1 MEKPSTTHS
10 KRCNNQLWLVVLASF
25 LLCLVLLCFDF
36 SALPEQRNGIT
47 PAIGSH
53 YQNPTVL
60 TQKPETLAQKG
71 NAEEVEKEK
80 VIADSCWG
88 KYVYIQEIPAR
99 FNQELLDN
107 CGSVTPGTEHNM
119 CPYLVNDGLGPSIE
133 DSTGVLSNGSGSWYL
148 TNQFILEVIFHN
160 RMKNYSCLTNDSSLA
175 SAIYIP
181 YYAGLDLSR
190 FLWGYGATV
199 RDQSGFELLKL
210 LVEKP
215 EWKRMWGRDHFMVAG
230 RISWDFRRK
239 TDEESD
245 WGSKLRFLPESDNM
259 SMLAIESSSWNND
272 YAIPYPTCFHP
283 LNQNGL
289 SEWQEKLRRQKRD
302 YLFSFAG
309 APRSDLNAS
318 LRGRIFEECQ
328 GSNNLCKLLE
338 CSYGEKGAITCN
350 NPVNV
355 MTVFE
360 NSVFCLQPPG
370 DSYTRRSTF
379 DAILAGCIPVFF
391 HPGTAY
397 AQYKWHLPDDFMRYS
412 VFIPLEHVEE
422 WRAGVVNQTL
432 LQIPAEKVVAMREQ
446 VIRLIPRVIYA
457 DSRSESGP
465 GFEDAF
471 DLAVKGILERIERVR
486 KDVREGKDPAI
497 GFAEGDDFK
506 YTFSKYVDK
515 SKILNEDPPVSSVD

>member
-1 MEKPSTTHS
+1 
-10 KRCNNQLWLVVLASF
+10 
-25 LLCLVLLCFDF
+25 
-36 SALPEQRNGIT
+36 
-47 PAIGSH
+47 
-53 YQNPTVL
+53 
-60 TQKPETLAQKG
+60 
-71 NAEEVEKEK
+71 
-80 VIADSCWG
+80 
-88 KYVYIQEIPAR
+88 
-99 FNQELLDN
+99 
-107 CGSVTPGTEHNM
+107 
-119 CPYLVNDGLGPSIE
+119 
-133 DSTGVLSNGSGSWYL
+133 
-148 TNQFILEVIFHN
+148 
-160 RMKNYSCLTNDSSLA
+160 
-175 SAIYIP
+175 
-181 YYAGLDLSR
+181 
-190 FLWGYGATV
+190 
-199 RDQSGFELLKL
+199 
-210 LVEKP
+210 
-215 EWKRMWGRDHFMVAG
+215 
-230 RISWDFRRK
+230 
-239 TDEESD
+239 
-245 WGSKLRFLPESDNM
+245 
-259 SMLAIESSSWNND
+259 
-272 YAIPYPTCFHP
+272 
-283 LNQNGL
+283 
-289 SEWQEKLRRQKRD
+289 
-302 YLFSFAG
+302 
-309 APRSDLNAS
+309 
-318 LRGRIFEECQ
+318 
-328 GSNNLCKLLE
+328 
-338 CSYGEKGAITCN
+338 
-350 NPVNV
+350 